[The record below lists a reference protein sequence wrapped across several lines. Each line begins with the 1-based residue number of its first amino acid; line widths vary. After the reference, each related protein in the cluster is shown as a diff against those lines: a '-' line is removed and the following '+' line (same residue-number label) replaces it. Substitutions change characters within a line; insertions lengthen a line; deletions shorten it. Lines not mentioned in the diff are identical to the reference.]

1 MKDVG
6 DRVNSDVRTIQI
18 TLGICEAPIEIKVV
32 RFRAGAGDVVAR
44 FWTVRE
50 GERGDEVR
58 KKKDLEPFCLV
69 DIRATATYFE
79 KYIIDNAIATMV
91 RQHTPHKL
99 LRRALAGQDVIKRTY
114 ISAIEYYLS
123 LDVSLVNL
131 YEYIYMGHALT
142 PTKGRDGR
150 PVWEDC

>member
-6 DRVNSDVRTIQI
+6 DRINTDIRTIQI
-18 TLGICEAPIEIKVV
+18 TLGICEKPIDIKVV

-69 DIRATATYFE
+69 DIWATATYFE
-79 KYIIDNAIATMV
+79 KYIVDNAIATMV
-91 RQHTPHKL
+91 KQHTPHKL
-99 LRRALAGQDVIKRTY
+99 LQKTMVGQDVIKRTY
-114 ISAIEYYLS
+114 IAAIEYYLS
-123 LDVSLVNL
+123 LDVS
-131 YEYIYMGHALT
+131 
-142 PTKGRDGR
+142 
-150 PVWEDC
+150 